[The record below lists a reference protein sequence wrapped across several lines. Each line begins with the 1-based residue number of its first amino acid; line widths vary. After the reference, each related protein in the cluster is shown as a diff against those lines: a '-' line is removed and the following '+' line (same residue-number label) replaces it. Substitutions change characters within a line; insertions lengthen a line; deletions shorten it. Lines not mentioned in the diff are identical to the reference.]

1 MYIYIYIYIYT
12 VNDLI
17 AALSPIIAPP
27 PFEKK
32 INT

>member
-1 MYIYIYIYIYT
+1 MFVDDHMFLYT

-32 INT
+32 K